1 MTLAV
6 KVIYGHVQVG
16 PEFTLMMFQIA
27 MTLVASGVILIVLN
41 NLWKLLRK
49 PISKLMPVRQRKV
62 EIRYVV
68 PRNKFKFD
76 QKMELVSVRFQNAK
90 LRKQGKF
97 WMKGGG
103 IREGDQGILAYQ
115 GVFGIEF
122 TKVDSALKD
131 EIDYHQKY
139 DFAKKKKQ
147 NAGIKKIK
155 ERTKRKYW

>member
-1 MTLAV
+1 MSLAV

-16 PEFTLMMFQIA
+16 SEFTLTMFQIA
-27 MTLVASGVILIVLN
+27 MTLVGSGIILIVLN

-49 PISKLMPVRQRKV
+49 PISKLMPMKQRRV
-62 EIRYVV
+62 EIRYAV
-68 PRNKFKFD
+68 PRDKFKFA
-76 QKMELVSVRFQNAK
+76 QKIDLVSVRFLDSRFK
-90 LRKQGKF
+90 MKRKF
-97 WMKGGG
+97 WMHAGG
-103 IREGDQGILAYQ
+103 IKEGDQGILYYQ

-131 EIDYHQKY
+131 AMDYHQKY

-147 NAGIKKIK
+147 TAGIKANK

>member
-68 PRNKFKFD
+68 PRNKFKF
-76 QKMELVSVRFQNAK
+76 E
-90 LRKQGKF
+90 
-97 WMKGGG
+97 
-103 IREGDQGILAYQ
+103 
-115 GVFGIEF
+115 
-122 TKVDSALKD
+122 
-131 EIDYHQKY
+131 
-139 DFAKKKKQ
+139 
-147 NAGIKKIK
+147 K
-155 ERTKRKYW
+155 EKP

>member
-1 MTLAV
+1 
-6 KVIYGHVQVG
+6 
-16 PEFTLMMFQIA
+16 
-27 MTLVASGVILIVLN
+27 
-41 NLWKLLRK
+41 
-49 PISKLMPVRQRKV
+49 MPVRQRKV